1 MSLAD
6 EAALK
11 RLLFEGHTMVLSQ
24 LREAVANP
32 EAAHTRKLPQVERN
46 AKMVTLRAAMPGVC
60 IEKQLEPSHALLDLV
75 SPQFEAQQLAYLSP
89 DRCTSREWEVAM
101 GKTSKQIQ
109 LDTDHL
115 VVKEKSDTRDQVAAT
130 EMQIYEALRRRGIAY
145 AFADWL
151 DWTVHERYISQLFG
165 HLREDPPQ
173 GYVKTSIQ
181 QLLRADR
188 AVWAKIIED
197 NVSVRRDA
205 TGLRPLDAAVPAALH
220 SPEIAF
226 HLVPLPKPI
235 QQPKNEWKVKQWG
248 KDDDWKNK
256 QWNKWQPYDP
266 KKAKRKGKGARTN
279 MMAKVFKHK
288 DCVSVD
294 HHGRRLCF
302 GYNLKKC
309 SQVSDGAQC
318 NHGWHLCLRKGCHA
332 PHPEAEH
339 DNDKPPDP
347 RQWGPEPPL
356 NRLENLNGK
365 EIYEALVIEIFCATG
380 RVTACLR
387 QFGLSSSFGVD
398 HIRPR
403 NCVAPVALVDLTTK
417 RGRDLLEDGWKTHEL
432 WECFWRR
439 PVALQVVHG
448 QSNWNVNVMHQSHF
462 VMMTIPTG

>member
-1 MSLAD
+1 MDQQVKHQFVSVRLWPKMTSIVDSEAHLAKRATEVGLTDGALQSLIRNGLSTLGRLAFAHGQPGTPIDAAAFHTFAQNLLGALMSLPD

-46 AKMVTLRAAMPGVC
+46 AKMVTLRAALPGVC
-60 IEKQLEPSHALLDLV
+60 IEKQLEPSHSLLDLV
-75 SPQFEAQQLAYLSP
+75 SQQFEAQQLAYLSP

-115 VVKEKSDTRDQVAAT
+115 VVKEKSDTPDQIAAT
-130 EMQIYEALRRRGIAY
+130 EMQIYEALRISY
-145 AFADWL
+145 S
-151 DWTVHERYISQLFG
+151 ISQLFG
-165 HLREDPPQ
+165 HLRKDPPQ

-205 TGLRPLDAAVPAALH
+205 TGQRPLGAAVPAALH

-248 KDDDWKNK
+248 KDGDWKNK

-266 KKAKRKGKGARTN
+266 KKAKGKGKGVRTN
-279 MMAKVFKHK
+279 MVPKVFKHK

-294 HHGRRLCF
+294 HHALATTSRSAR
-302 GYNLKKC
+302 KC
-309 SQVSDGAQC
+309 QM
-318 NHGWHLCLRKGCHA
+318 
-332 PHPEAEH
+332 
-339 DNDKPPDP
+339 
-347 RQWGPEPPL
+347 EP
-356 NRLENLNGK
+356 NA
-365 EIYEALVIEIFCATG
+365 I
-380 RVTACLR
+380 TAGT
-387 QFGLSSSFGVD
+387 F
-398 HIRPR
+398 
-403 NCVAPVALVDLTTK
+403 A
-417 RGRDLLEDGWKTHEL
+417 
-432 WECFWRR
+432 
-439 PVALQVVHG
+439 
-448 QSNWNVNVMHQSHF
+448 
-462 VMMTIPTG
+462 